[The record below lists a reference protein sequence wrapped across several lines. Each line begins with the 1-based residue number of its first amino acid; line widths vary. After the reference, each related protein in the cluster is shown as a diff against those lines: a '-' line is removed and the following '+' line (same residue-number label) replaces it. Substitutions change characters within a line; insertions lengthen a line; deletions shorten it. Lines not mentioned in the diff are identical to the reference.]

1 MKLSQKVWLCLFAAS
16 TAALVPGYAAAQAW
30 PARPVKVIV
39 SISPGSATDTAARI
53 FTDIASK
60 SIGQSL
66 VVENVVGA
74 AGAIGAQAAARAAPD
89 GYTIYVAPAST
100 LASNPY
106 MYKNLPYNAFKD
118 FESIGMLVDTT
129 PLSIAVH
136 PELPANSIQDL
147 VNLAKS
153 QPGKLSYAVDV
164 SSGFQIIIGR
174 LLKFRGDIDMVEVPY
189 KAGAQAV
196 QDGVAGRVQVVVS
209 SLAPI
214 GGMVRAGKLRL
225 LAVTSEKRFTGW
237 EQVPSVAETFPGY
250 RVDGWFALVGPTGMP
265 QEAVSR
271 LNRSLADFVNTPDVG
286 KRLLQF
292 GAAIT
297 RHYTPAETAKFIR
310 DEQAYWAKAIKDV
323 NFVPE

>member
-1 MKLSQKVWLCLFAAS
+1 MKLSQKIWSCLVAAS
-16 TAALVPGYAAAQAW
+16 MAALVPGYAAAQAW
-30 PARPVKVIV
+30 PAKPVRVIV
-39 SISPGSATDTAARI
+39 SIGPGSATDTAARI
-53 FTDIASK
+53 FADIASK
-60 SIGQSL
+60 SIGQSM
-66 VVENVVGA
+66 VVENLVGA

-89 GYTIYVAPAST
+89 GYTIYVSPSST

-129 PLSIAVH
+129 PLSIAVN
-136 PELPANSIQDL
+136 PDLPANSIQEL
-147 VNLAKS
+147 VNVAKS
-153 QPGKLSYAVDV
+153 QPGKLSYAIDA

-174 LLKFRGDIDMVEVPY
+174 LLKFRGGIDMVEVPY
-189 KAGAQAV
+189 KSGAQAV

-225 LAVTSEKRFTGW
+225 LAVTSDKRFPGW
-237 EQVPSVAETFPGY
+237 EQVPAVAETFPGY
-250 RVDGWFALVGPTGMP
+250 RVDGWFALVGPNGMP
-265 QEAVSR
+265 QEAVGR
-271 LNRSLADFVNTPDVG
+271 LNRAVSDYVNTPDVG
-286 KRLLQF
+286 KKLLAF
-292 GAAIT
+292 AAAIT

>member
-16 TAALVPGYAAAQAW
+16 MSALVPGYASAQGW
-30 PARPVKVIV
+30 PSKPVRVIV
-39 SISPGSATDTAARI
+39 SIGPGSATDTAARI
-53 FTDIASK
+53 FADIASK
-60 SIGQSL
+60 SIGQSM
-66 VVENVVGA
+66 VVENLVGA

-89 GYTIYVAPAST
+89 GYTIYVAPSST

-118 FESIGMLVDTT
+118 FEAIGMLVDTT
-129 PLSIAVH
+129 PLSIAVN
-136 PELPANSIQDL
+136 PDLPANSIQEL
-147 VNLAKS
+147 VNVARS
-153 QPGKLSYAVDV
+153 QPGKLSYAIDA

-174 LLKFRGDIDMVEVPY
+174 LLKFRGGIDMVEVPY
-189 KAGAQAV
+189 KVGSQAV

-225 LAVTSEKRFTGW
+225 LAVTSEKRFPGW
-237 EQVPSVAETFPGY
+237 EQVPAVAETFPGY
-250 RVDGWFALVGPTGMP
+250 RVDGWFALMGPAGMP

-271 LNRSLADFVNTPDVG
+271 LNRAVSDYVNTPDVG
-286 KRLLQF
+286 KKLLAF
-292 GAAIT
+292 AAAIT